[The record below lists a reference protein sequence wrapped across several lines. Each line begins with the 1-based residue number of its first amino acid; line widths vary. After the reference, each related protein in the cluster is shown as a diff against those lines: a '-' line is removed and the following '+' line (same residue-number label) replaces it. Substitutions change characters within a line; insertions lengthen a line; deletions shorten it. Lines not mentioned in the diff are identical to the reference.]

1 MRAEIKGDE
10 ELLIDLKLPNGCQHQ
25 ILSIVTTYL
34 AVDTI
39 EVIMTSLSDPEL
51 SDNFII
57 IRYILYWYHKAALI
71 TT

>member
-1 MRAEIKGDE
+1 MAVYFALLLITKCMQAGIKGDDK
-10 ELLIDLKLPNGCQHQ
+10 LLIDLKLPNGCQHQ

-51 SDNFII
+51 SDSN
-57 IRYILYWYHKAALI
+57 LQK
-71 TT
+71 